1 MRLLTDGLQLSG
13 IGSLQQQLYQLLTQ
27 QLLSG
32 RWPGGALLPSSR
44 MLASDLGLSRNT
56 VNQVLQQLVAE
67 GYLDGQA
74 GRGYEVCQLPEHFF
88 QPEPA
93 SAKILKP
100 LALQSY
106 HLPKKQLPVNGLL
119 QPGLSALQQF
129 PYALWQRLQQRHISR
144 EALCGFADP
153 LGYLPLRRSLVSYL
167 RQARQVNC
175 DEHNILITAGAQ
187 QALFVAAKLVA
198 RAGQQV
204 LMETPGYPRL
214 KQALQLC
221 ELDVQHLN
229 ATSAEGLDIEHLPA
243 DTSAKA
249 LFITPGHQ
257 YPLGGIMP
265 LPNRLALLDWARQ
278 HGVWLVEDDYDS
290 EFQYKHR
297 PVASLQGLAGGEGV
311 LFVGSF
317 SKTLYP
323 GLRLG
328 YLVAPKRVI
337 DQAAAIV
344 QALHGDV
351 ALLPQATLADFIDEG
366 HFGRHLRK
374 MRRFYQQR
382 KQQAVALLQQQLPN
396 CHLHAQ
402 DAGLHLVLQFP
413 APLDETLLVGAL
425 GEKGIK
431 AQPLSRY
438 LFAGERHFGLVLG
451 IANHSD
457 KDFSAALVAMC
468 QTCRQFISTDTG

>member
-1 MRLLTDGLQLSG
+1 MRVFTDGLQLNGS
-13 IGSLQQQLYQLLTQ
+13 GSLQQQLYQLLTQ

-44 MLASDLGLSRNT
+44 MLATDLQLSRNT

-67 GYLDGQA
+67 GYIEGQP
-74 GRGYEVCQLPEHFF
+74 GRGYQVCPLPEHFF

-93 SAKILKP
+93 TAFAVKALP
-100 LALQSY
+100 LQSY
-106 HLPKKQLPVNGLL
+106 HLPQKQGLFNGLL
-119 QPGLSALQQF
+119 QPGVSALQQF
-129 PYALWQRLQQRHISR
+129 PYGLWHRLQQRHASR
-144 EALCGFADP
+144 SALCGFADP
-153 LGYLPLRRSLVSYL
+153 LGYLPLRQALVPYL

-175 DEHNILITAGAQ
+175 DEQSILITAGAQ

-214 KQALQLC
+214 NQALQLC
-221 ELDVQHLN
+221 ELDIHHLN
-229 ATSAEGLDIEHLPA
+229 AASSEGLDISNLPKE
-243 DTSAKA
+243 TLAKA
-249 LFITPGHQ
+249 MFLTPGHQ

-265 LPNRLALLDWARQ
+265 LPNRLKLLDWARQ

-290 EFQYKHR
+290 EFQYQHR
-297 PVASLQGLAGGEGV
+297 PLASLQGLAGGEGV

-317 SKTLYP
+317 SKTLFP

-328 YLVAPKRVI
+328 YLVAPKQVI
-337 DQAAAIV
+337 AQAAAIV

-351 ALLPQATLADFIDEG
+351 PLLPQATLADFISEG

-382 KQQAVALLQQQLPN
+382 KQHAVALLNQRLPE
-396 CHLHAQ
+396 CRLYAQ
-402 DAGLHLVLQFP
+402 DAGLHLALEFP
-413 APLDETLLVGAL
+413 APLDDTALVCLLGQH
-425 GEKGIK
+425 GIK

-438 LFAGERHFGLVLG
+438 LFAGESRCGLVLG

-468 QTCRQFISTDTG
+468 QMCRQFISTGTG